1 MSLPVSLLVLRSL
14 ARASYAPASI
24 GHYALAAS
32 KYCHF
37 TSPIRRYADLM
48 VHRVLQA
55 YLTGQT
61 ISVNGGMYF
70 TS

>member
-1 MSLPVSLLVLRSL
+1 MNLLVLRSL
-14 ARASYAPASI
+14 ERATYSPASV

-48 VHRVLQA
+48 VHRVLQG
-55 YLTGQT
+55 YLTGNVDRT
-61 ISVNGGMYF
+61 VG
-70 TS
+70 